1 MKTFFGAPI
10 RRQAIACALIAAA
23 LWLAA
28 DPAIAQESIIAPVG
42 EQFFSWIDVF
52 ETDLYPVAV
61 TGGLLIAV
69 AVCVFVSL
77 KFGFFA
83 VCGVVAAALLWG
95 AREAIIGLG
104 T

>member
-1 MKTFFGAPI
+1 MQTNSASI
-10 RRQAIACALIAAA
+10 RRRAAACALLAVA

-28 DPAIAQESIIAPVG
+28 DPAMAQESIIAPVG
-42 EQFFSWIDVF
+42 EQFYSWISVF

-61 TGGLLIAV
+61 TAGLLIGIALC
-69 AVCVFVSL
+69 AFVSL
-77 KFGFFA
+77 KIGIFA

-95 AREAIIGLG
+95 ARDAIVNLG